1 MFLLFLFLME
11 IEVCNIK
18 KAFLQDYVH
27 SYSKRDYTEEPENGV
42 FNIRKKNKL
51 IAH

>member
-27 SYSKRDYTEEPENGV
+27 SYSKRDYTEEPENDV
-42 FNIRKKNKL
+42 FNIRKKKTN
-51 IAH
+51 